1 LAARTN
7 DDKPHKLVLFATF
20 PARINPL
27 LAGNGVRHVMT
38 CRLCG
43 SKSQEEYGAE
53 INIHIPTGGDKA
65 AVLLFPKLVVCLDCG
80 VAEFTVPE
88 AELRQLGKRGAAS
101 TAA

>member
-65 AVLLFPKLVVCLDCG
+65 AVLLFPKLLVCLDCG

>member
-20 PARINPL
+20 PATINPL

-65 AVLLFPKLVVCLDCG
+65 AVLLFPKLLVCLDCG